1 MQSQAFHTGRSPVPP
16 LPPTLVRGT
25 TLCLAALVSSAG
37 DSLGVSRRKL
47 PRHGPTRLHHD
58 PAEAYMRPV
67 LVTLRASASAFF
79 ASPFEEAAVISIDGF
94 GDFSSVTPD
103 SVNHRHLRKGCPAMG
118 TPTSQNYGNRRRK
131 ARCTMREQL

>member
-67 LVTLRASASAFF
+67 LVNIPTGTGYR
-79 ASPFEEAAVISIDGF
+79 PAAIQGFQPIHDPGKISDH
-94 GDFSSVTPD
+94 S
-103 SVNHRHLRKGCPAMG
+103 
-118 TPTSQNYGNRRRK
+118 
-131 ARCTMREQL
+131 

>member
-67 LVTLRASASAFF
+67 LELCWVAATFKSCGRPTRRNSNRTRNPYKQPAIKQLTL
-79 ASPFEEAAVISIDGF
+79 EEAKKILK
-94 GDFSSVTPD
+94 SS
-103 SVNHRHLRKGCPAMG
+103 
-118 TPTSQNYGNRRRK
+118 
-131 ARCTMREQL
+131 